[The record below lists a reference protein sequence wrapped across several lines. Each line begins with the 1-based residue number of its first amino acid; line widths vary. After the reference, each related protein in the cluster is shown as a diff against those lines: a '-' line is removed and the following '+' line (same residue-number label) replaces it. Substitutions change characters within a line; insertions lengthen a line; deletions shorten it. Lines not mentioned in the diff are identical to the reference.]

1 MQTVLVPGST
11 DSQPLGGFL
20 SAGRNDFVCVRN
32 QGEDSSQKL
41 NAKCLPLVALPAL
54 SLLLIAV
61 LLSLV
66 CLFGAGYSV
75 LLQT

>member
-32 QGEDSSQKL
+32 QSSQKL